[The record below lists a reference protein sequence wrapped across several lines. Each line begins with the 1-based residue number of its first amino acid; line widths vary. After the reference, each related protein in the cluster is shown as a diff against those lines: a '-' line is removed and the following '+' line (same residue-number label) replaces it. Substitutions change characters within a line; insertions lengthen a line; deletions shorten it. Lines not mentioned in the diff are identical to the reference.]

1 MAARDAMEFIN
12 EQGEATLERFA
23 ERLEFRGRDPVFVGY
38 RDAYVDRMGLAPS
51 ADILELGSGTGVVAR
66 ALAGRPGSRGT

>member
-1 MAARDAMEFIN
+1 MCARDAMEFIN

-38 RDAYVDRMGLAPS
+38 AYVATR
-51 ADILELGSGTGVVAR
+51 
-66 ALAGRPGSRGT
+66 